1 MRVGDYRASLLRR
14 RRSAVSMRVED
25 YRGLMVRRRRSRRLE
40 ASR

>member
-14 RRSAVSMRVED
+14 RRSTVSMRVED
-25 YRGLMVRRRRSRRLE
+25 YRGLMVRRRRSLRLE